1 MTDKRVKR
9 GKVNDKY
16 ARRCLMR
23 LTASP
28 QFRRNSGIQ
37 NYRVARPEGHK
48 LTSALEIVL
57 PCCRRLR
64 QQEFTR
70 IIVYVAFVVDDCA

>member
-1 MTDKRVKR
+1 MTEKRVKR

-23 LTASP
+23 LTTSP
-28 QFRRNSGIQ
+28 QFCRNSGIQ

-57 PCCRRLR
+57 LYCRRLR
-64 QQEFTR
+64 QQECTR
-70 IIVYVAFVVDDCA
+70 IIVYVAFAVDDYA